1 MRRFDTLIEKLNRI
15 SRDCKFRQTFSHLSL
30 AAFISFICTP
40 KRLDYLCACMHE
52 GGREE
57 DAVECASSLFLS
69 NKYLFPLPVQ
79 IVNPRGYCS

>member
-15 SRDCKFRQTFSHLSL
+15 SRDCKFRQTLSHLSL

-40 KRLDYLCACMHE
+40 KRLDYLCE

-57 DAVECASSLFLS
+57 DAVKCASFSF
-69 NKYLFPLPVQ
+69 K
-79 IVNPRGYCS
+79 